1 MSAPTSPVCG
11 GIPFGAHSR
20 DSELRGK
27 LHCHLAI
34 MDIMH
39 KLSLYYCWVVVV
51 VIVVVVVV
59 VCIVLLVVL

>member
-1 MSAPTSPVCG
+1 M
-11 GIPFGAHSR
+11 R
-20 DSELRGK
+20 DSKFRGK